1 MCRIWA
7 HPIKLF
13 IMSFRQFVKRLF
25 PYLKSHIG
33 KLAITSIL
41 MVFATALETAIPE
54 ITGQIIDTLFGSDR
68 SNETAKFYSILLFG
82 TIAVSAL
89 STLIALSSGSWISN
103 KVILDLRVDMFSK
116 LINLPKTYFDKN
128 TTGQTLSKL
137 TFDVEQIS
145 EAASTIWLDF
155 IKSSITVIILTCY
168 LFYKNLSLSLI
179 LIVLLPLVY
188 YAVKLST
195 KRIRDASKKVQD
207 SMGKLTHLLDENI
220 SGSDLIKIYNAHSS
234 EHNKFNK
241 IINVIRQQWFKVD
254 LAAGLNTSIVNI
266 LIGLSLALVV
276 YLSSTKLIMSAGDF
290 LAYFTAMGM
299 LIKPAKTLINI
310 NKPLQQAVVAASS
323 VFGLI
328 DEKSEENLGRDR
340 LENIKGDI
348 TFQNVNFSYNG
359 NGPSLKNLNL
369 NIKQGETIALVGPT
383 GSGKTTLV
391 NLLLRF
397 YNLNDGNIFI
407 NNKDIGSFELES
419 YRSQFSLVD
428 QNVRLFNDSITGNI
442 AFGKKEEITMK
453 TIFNAAEIS
462 NSKEFIDK
470 LENKYDSEIGE
481 DGVTLSGGQRQRLS
495 IARAIAKDSPV
506 LILDEATSALDS
518 ATEKLVQSAINKMQ
532 KGRTTIII
540 AHRLSTIKNAD
551 RIIVLRDG
559 EIIEQGTHSE
569 LIEASGEYLKLT
581 QQQR

>member
-1 MCRIWA
+1 
-7 HPIKLF
+7 
-13 IMSFRQFVKRLF
+13 MSFRQFVNRLF

-33 KLAITSIL
+33 KLIITSIL

-54 ITGQIIDTLFGSDR
+54 ITGQIVDTLFGSDR
-68 SNETAKFYSILLFG
+68 SDKTARFYSILLFG
-82 TIAVSAL
+82 TIAISAL
-89 STLIALSSGSWISN
+89 STLVALGSGSWISN

-116 LINLPKTYFDKN
+116 LISLPKAYFDKN

-168 LFYKNLSLSLI
+168 LFYKNLSLSVI
-179 LIVLLPLVY
+179 LVILLPLVY
-188 YAVKLST
+188 FAVKLST

-207 SMGKLTHLLDENI
+207 SMGKLTHILDENI
-220 SGSDLIKIYNAHSS
+220 SGSDLIKIYHAQSS
-234 EHNKFNK
+234 ERNKFNK
-241 IINVIRQQWFKVD
+241 IINIIRQQWFKVD

-310 NKPLQQAVVAASS
+310 NKPLQQAVVAGRS

-328 DEKSEENLGRDR
+328 DEKSEENLGHD
-340 LENIKGDI
+340 LLGEIEGDI
-348 TFQNVNFSYNG
+348 SFQDVNFSYTDNS
-359 NGPSLKNLNL
+359 PSLKNINL

-397 YNLNDGNIFI
+397 YNLNDGNILI
-407 NNKDIGSFELES
+407 NNKDISSFELES

-428 QNVRLFNDSITGNI
+428 QNVRLFNDSISGNI
-442 AFGKKEEITMK
+442 AFGKKKELSMK
-453 TIFNAAEIS
+453 TIIDASEIS

-470 LENKYDSEIGE
+470 LDNKYDSEIGE

-532 KGRTTIII
+532 KDRTMIII
-540 AHRLSTIKNAD
+540 AHRLSTIKSAD
-551 RIIVLRDG
+551 RIIVLKDG
-559 EIIEQGTHSE
+559 EIIEQGKHE
-569 LIEASGEYLKLT
+569 DLIKSSSEYLKLT
-581 QQQR
+581 QQQT

>member
-1 MCRIWA
+1 
-7 HPIKLF
+7 
-13 IMSFRQFVKRLF
+13 MSFRQFVNRLF

-68 SNETAKFYSILLFG
+68 SNETARFYSILLFG
-82 TIAVSAL
+82 TITISAL

-103 KVILDLRVDMFSK
+103 KVILDLRIDMFSK
-116 LINLPKTYFDKN
+116 LVTLPKTYFDKN

-155 IKSSITVIILTCY
+155 IKSSITVIILTFY
-168 LFYKNLSLSLI
+168 LFYKNLSLSII
-179 LIVLLPLVY
+179 LIILLPLVFF
-188 YAVKLST
+188 AVKLST
-195 KRIRDASKKVQD
+195 KRIRDASSKVQD
-207 SMGKLTHLLDENI
+207 SMGKLTHILDENI
-220 SGSDLIKIYNAHSS
+220 SGSDLIKIYQAQNS
-234 EHNKFNK
+234 EYTKFNK
-241 IINVIRQQWFKVD
+241 IINIIRQQWFKVD

-310 NKPLQQAVVAASS
+310 NKPLQQAVVAGRS

-328 DEKSEENLGRDR
+328 DEKSEENLGQDL
-340 LENIKGDI
+340 LEKLEGDI
-348 TFQNVNFSYNG
+348 TFQKVNFSYSSNG
-359 NGPSLKNLNL
+359 AALKNINL

-397 YNLNDGNIFI
+397 YNLNDGNILI
-407 NNKDIGSFELES
+407 NNKDISGFELES

-428 QNVRLFNDSITGNI
+428 QNVRLFNDSISGNI
-442 AFGKKEEITMK
+442 AFGKREEISMN
-453 TIFNAAEIS
+453 TIINAAKIS
-462 NSKEFIDK
+462 NSNEFIEK
-470 LENKYDSEIGE
+470 LEDKYDSEIGE

-518 ATEKLVQSAINKMQ
+518 ATEELVQSAINKMQ

-540 AHRLSTIKNAD
+540 AHRLSTIKSAD
-551 RIIVLRDG
+551 RIIVLKDG
-559 EIIEQGTHSE
+559 EIIEEGKHE
-569 LIEASGEYLKLT
+569 DLIKSSGEYLKLT
-581 QQQR
+581 QKQT

>member
-1 MCRIWA
+1 
-7 HPIKLF
+7 
-13 IMSFRQFVKRLF
+13 MSFRQFVKRLF

-195 KRIRDASKKVQD
+195 NRIRDASKKVQD

-340 LENIKGDI
+340 LENIEGDI